1 MSENLAVEIVLLA
14 ARSVGVF
21 LAALALIFLIRRI
34 ARAIM
39 PVNMPNDDDESL

>member
-21 LAALALIFLIRRI
+21 WGALPLVPLMRRSAKEIRP
-34 ARAIM
+34 ASM
-39 PVNMPNDDDESL
+39 SNDDGESL

>member
-21 LAALALIFLIRRI
+21 LAALTLVSLIRRI
-34 ARAIM
+34 AQAIM
-39 PVNMPNDDDESL
+39 PASMPNDDGESL